1 VEWLRTNAPS
11 SLSHAFHLREFQ
23 SIDAKFF
30 DRADDRLYD
39 LEKRNYVVT
48 GLQLTIMTVLVV
60 SLIHLKLKVSFL
72 GITWEDVSGAKEL
85 LVLISAAIGIF
96 GTGLSLRINNLK
108 EMLSARALV
117 LAGENEDAKNV
128 LLLSYGLASYWD
140 PPPVDKFLEPSRLKK
155 ALQITTSVLGYL
167 FLFFV
172 IIAYLIIHAMVL
184 VDISLHPSISVGVST
199 MVVLIVAALDFI
211 GLLNMYIRVGVFPF

>member
-1 VEWLRTNAPS
+1 
-11 SLSHAFHLREFQ
+11 LREFQ